1 MAPFAQQKPASE
13 ADAVAADRPRT
24 VRRVPAGNKIHP
36 TGKKQPEIPCFPKTP
51 VLAIVASSSIV
62 FRGPIPRALALRPI
76 FPNHPAPPSPPARLY
91 ERVLFLF
98 LRN

>member
-1 MAPFAQQKPASE
+1 MAHCAQQKPASE
-13 ADAVAADRPRT
+13 ADAVAADSPGT

-62 FRGPIPRALALRPI
+62 CLQGADSA
-76 FPNHPAPPSPPARLY
+76 
-91 ERVLFLF
+91 
-98 LRN
+98 